1 MPKIVNHDAYRET
14 LLAAAT
20 KLFAEH
26 GYNIGMRDIAA
37 ALQVSKGTFY
47 YYFPSKEALFEA
59 VCERV
64 VRTDVQ
70 ALTDFAARDAPF
82 AERLHTLLQYCLENE
97 TWFVQQFL
105 ILTDFVRVRGA
116 NAIGK
121 NRVIQQAT
129 EEYQRAIMAYLKLDN
144 LKDATGILIFIN
156 GLVIQRYLGG
166 QQTDFE
172 AMARWLVYTLTNGGT
187 NPVQAKPSSKP
198 RASKRSR

>member
-1 MPKIVNHDAYRET
+1 MPKIVDRDAYRET
-14 LLAAAT
+14 LLEAAT
-20 KLFAEH
+20 TLFAEH

-64 VRTDVQ
+64 VRTDVRT
-70 ALTDFAARDAPF
+70 LTDFAERDAPF
-82 AERLHTLLQYCLENE
+82 AERLRTLLVYCLENE

-116 NAIGK
+116 NEVGK

-129 EEYQRAIMAYLKLDN
+129 EEYQRAIMAYLNLDSLEN
-144 LKDATGILIFIN
+144 ATGILIFIN
-156 GLVIQRYLGG
+156 GLVMQRYLDG

-172 AMARWLVYTLTNGGT
+172 AMARWLVHTLTNDGT
-187 NPVQAKPSSKP
+187 NPVQVKPSSKP
-198 RASKRSR
+198 RASKRLR